1 MAVTKP
7 REPRM
12 TMDLSD
18 VAYDR
23 IRQQLISGR
32 LKAGDKISE
41 STLAQQ
47 FNVSRTPVRQA
58 IRRLQVEGL
67 LYQVPRSGTYVSRPS
82 RARLI
87 ETYELRIAIE
97 GFAALKAASVIT
109 LQSLRELERQ
119 CDNMRSA
126 AREFRDSKQ
135 PLMSGSVL
143 ERFLSNDLAFHVL
156 ILKTAENSRFT
167 KLIMSSRIDTMM
179 FGTHTHDRPLPHV
192 SRVWLLHH
200 RVYMALRRRD
210 GQMARHWMEAHI
222 RDSMCVALTH
232 YDREQIIQSP
242 YRQPE
247 DDMDKTML
255 AMLNNMVNA
264 RGSQ

>member
-1 MAVTKP
+1 MAG
-7 REPRM
+7 
-12 TMDLSD
+12 DLSD

-23 IRQQLISGR
+23 IREQLISGR

-87 ETYELRIAIE
+87 ETYEIRMAVE

-109 LQSLRELERQ
+109 REALRELGRQ
-119 CDNMRSA
+119 CDNMRRA
-126 AREFRDSKQ
+126 ARDFRESKQ
-135 PLMSGSVL
+135 PLMSGEIL

-167 KLIMSSRIDTMM
+167 KLIMGSRIDTMM
-179 FGTHTHDRPLPHV
+179 FGTHTHDRPLPHI

-210 GQMARHWMEAHI
+210 GQMARHWMETHI
-222 RDSMCVALTH
+222 RDSMRVALAQ
-232 YDREQIIQSP
+232 YDRAQIDQSP
-242 YRQPE
+242 YRPLD
-247 DDMDKTML
+247 DDMDKTVL
-255 AMLNNMVNA
+255 TMLNNMVSA
-264 RGSQ
+264 RGSQQ